1 MCRRHERGSR
11 YCASLNANLRAQFTP
26 RLRRRCDSRN
36 IQYKMDLYIF
46 SVVLGAAGM
55 AAMAFLGFSSSHG
68 AAHHGPDTSGHEMH
82 GIAGHGHSVDVAHG
96 SPHVSGHA
104 HDAGHMHLTAH
115 AHAAPHSHPVSWR
128 SHLWTWLS
136 PRVLFNFLVGF
147 GATGLIVERLVGP
160 VLALPIAVVGGIA
173 FEALAVGPIFKSLFR
188 FESQPAQTLESALM
202 SEGRAVT
209 GFDANGNGLISVELG
224 GEVVQ
229 VLGTQLN
236 EERKAGVRI
245 RAGDVVRIEDV
256 DDARNRCTVSR
267 IGLGE
272 TDSHDADRY

>member
-1 MCRRHERGSR
+1 
-11 YCASLNANLRAQFTP
+11 
-26 RLRRRCDSRN
+26 
-36 IQYKMDLYIF
+36 MDLYIF

-55 AAMAFLGFSSSHG
+55 AAMAFLGFASSHSAG
-68 AAHHGPDTSGHEMH
+68 HQAHDTSGHEMH
-82 GIAGHGHSVDVAHG
+82 GIGAPHGHAITPSHDIAHT
-96 SPHVSGHA
+96 HA
-104 HDAGHMHLTAH
+104 GPH
-115 AHAAPHSHPVSWR
+115 AHADGWKSSVWS
-128 SHLWTWLS
+128 WLS

-160 VLALPIAVVGGIA
+160 VLALPIAIVGGVL
-173 FEALAVGPIFKSLFR
+173 FEAFVVRPIFNSLFR
-188 FESQPAQTLESALM
+188 FESQPAQTLESGLM

-209 GFDANGNGLISVELG
+209 GFDANGNGLISLELG

-236 EERKAGVRI
+236 EEREAGVRI
-245 RAGDVVRIEDV
+245 RAGDMVRIEEV
-256 DDARNRCTVSR
+256 DDTRNRCTVSR

>member
-1 MCRRHERGSR
+1 
-11 YCASLNANLRAQFTP
+11 
-26 RLRRRCDSRN
+26 
-36 IQYKMDLYIF
+36 MDLYTF

-55 AAMAFLGFSSSHG
+55 AAMAFLGFASSHSAG
-68 AAHHGPDTSGHEMH
+68 HQAHDTSGHEMH
-82 GIAGHGHSVDVAHG
+82 GIGAPHGHAITPSHDIAHT
-96 SPHVSGHA
+96 HA
-104 HDAGHMHLTAH
+104 GPH
-115 AHAAPHSHPVSWR
+115 AHADGWKSSVWS
-128 SHLWTWLS
+128 WLS

-160 VLALPIAVVGGIA
+160 VLALPIAIVGGVL
-173 FEALAVGPIFKSLFR
+173 FEAFVVRPIFNSLFR

-209 GFDANGNGLISVELG
+209 GFDANGNGLISLELG

-236 EERKAGVRI
+236 EEREAGVRI
-245 RAGDVVRIEDV
+245 RAGDMVRIEEV
-256 DDARNRCTVSR
+256 DDTRNRCTVSR

>member
-1 MCRRHERGSR
+1 
-11 YCASLNANLRAQFTP
+11 
-26 RLRRRCDSRN
+26 
-36 IQYKMDLYIF
+36 MDLYIF
-46 SVVLGAAGM
+46 CVVLGAAGM
-55 AAMAFLGFSSSHG
+55 TAMAFLGFASSHG
-68 AAHHGPDTSGHEMH
+68 GAHQSAHHGHDTSGHEMH
-82 GIAGHGHSVDVAHG
+82 GIGAPHVHSITPAHGHSV
-96 SPHVSGHA
+96 
-104 HDAGHMHLTAH
+104 AH
-115 AHAAPHSHPVSWR
+115 AHAVPHGHTAAPGHAAAQGERTFAELHGVHAWKSN
-128 SHLWTWLS
+128 LWSWLS

-147 GATGLIVERLVGP
+147 GATGLILERLIGP
-160 VLALPIAVVGGIA
+160 VLALPVAVLGGVS
-173 FEALAVGPIFKSLFR
+173 FEVFVVRPIFNSLFR
-188 FESQPAQTLESALM
+188 FESQPAQTLGTALM

-209 GFDANGNGLISVELG
+209 GFDANGNGLISLELG

-245 RAGDVVRIEDV
+245 RAGDIVRIEDV